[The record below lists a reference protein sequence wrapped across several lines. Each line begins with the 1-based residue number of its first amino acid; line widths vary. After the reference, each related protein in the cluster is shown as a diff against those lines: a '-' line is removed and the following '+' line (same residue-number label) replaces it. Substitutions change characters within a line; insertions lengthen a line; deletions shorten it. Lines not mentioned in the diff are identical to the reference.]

1 MEIDI
6 HYSNAT
12 RARREKR
19 MRCGL
24 GVETTKGSGFFPSSF
39 FLLFLSREDVEGSS
53 LQKKFPDGSRVSF
66 TNVRIQRFT
75 SFGADEIERSMFLR

>member
-1 MEIDI
+1 MWF
-6 HYSNAT
+6 
-12 RARREKR
+12 
-19 MRCGL
+19 
-24 GVETTKGSGFFPSSF
+24 GSGDDEGKRIFSFFF

-53 LQKKFPDGSRVSF
+53 LQKKFLDGSRVSF